1 MLKKKI
7 ANQCSDTT
15 LINCYICSLE
25 SASNYK
31 YDSIKNDM
39 SDFRNRLKNYVIRAL
54 PIGLYREYAIAIQ
67 DEVGDSNGGN
77 V

>member
-1 MLKKKI
+1 MTERGKLSHVLWGKLSHGSTNVEKKI

-15 LINCYICSLE
+15 LINGYICSLE

-39 SDFRNRLKNYVIRAL
+39 SDFRNRLKNYVIIIL
-54 PIGLYREYAIAIQ
+54 
-67 DEVGDSNGGN
+67 
-77 V
+77 